1 MIAYTML
8 GTNDL
13 ARAATFY
20 DELLGMLG
28 GRRAIEFETAILY
41 AGAEG
46 TPFFCITRPLD
57 GKAATV
63 GNGSMIALAA
73 PDPETVRRLHATALA
88 CGGTDE
94 GAPRA
99 RSNGPLSY
107 YAAYFRDLDGN
118 KLNFFCP
125 AQDGQVSP

>member
-13 ARAATFY
+13 AKSAAFY
-20 DELLGMLG
+20 DELLGVLG
-28 GRRAIEFETAILY
+28 GKRAIEFETAILY

-46 TPFFCITRPLD
+46 TPFFCITKPLD
-57 GKAATV
+57 GRPATI
-63 GNGSMIALAA
+63 GNGSMIALGAA
-73 PDPETVRRLHATALA
+73 SPAAVDRLHALALSL
-88 CGGTDE
+88 GGTDE

-99 RSNGPLSY
+99 RANGPLTY
-107 YAAYFRDLDGN
+107 YAAYFRDPDGN

-125 AQDGQVSP
+125 Q